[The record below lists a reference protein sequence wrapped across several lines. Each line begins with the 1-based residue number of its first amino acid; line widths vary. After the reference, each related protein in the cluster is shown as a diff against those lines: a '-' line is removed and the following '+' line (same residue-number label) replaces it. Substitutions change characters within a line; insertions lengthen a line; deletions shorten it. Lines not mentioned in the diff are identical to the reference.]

1 MSDGIPND
9 LEDKIEYFRN
19 QNNFLKEK
27 IVQLTKKYQ
36 NLEHEYDRVV
46 EENDNLQTMLGR
58 TGAPVDAGK

>member
-27 IVQLTKKYQ
+27 IVQLTKK
-36 NLEHEYDRVV
+36 
-46 EENDNLQTMLGR
+46 
-58 TGAPVDAGK
+58 

>member
-46 EENDNLQTMLGR
+46 EENDNLKTMLGR
-58 TGAPVDAGK
+58 TGAPVNAGK

>member
-36 NLEHEYDRVV
+36 TLEHEYDRVV
-46 EENDNLQTMLGR
+46 EENENLKTMLG
-58 TGAPVDAGK
+58 KL

>member
-1 MSDGIPND
+1 MDGDIK
-9 LEDKIEYFRN
+9 EQIEYFKN

-46 EENDNLQTMLGR
+46 EENDNLKTMLGR
-58 TGAPVDAGK
+58 TGAPVNAGK

>member
-46 EENDNLQTMLGR
+46 EENDNLKTMLG
-58 TGAPVDAGK
+58 KL

>member
-46 EENDNLQTMLGR
+46 EENDNLKTMLGR

>member
-27 IVQLTKKYQ
+27 IVQLTKKYKT
-36 NLEHEYDRVV
+36 LEHEYDRVV
-46 EENDNLQTMLGR
+46 AENENL
-58 TGAPVDAGK
+58 

>member
-1 MSDGIPND
+1 MMEGDIK
-9 LEDKIEYFRN
+9 EQIEYFKN

-46 EENDNLQTMLGR
+46 EENDNLKTMLGR
-58 TGAPVDAGK
+58 TGAPVNAGK

>member
-36 NLEHEYDRVV
+36 TLEAFLSRIHEQC
-46 EENDNLQTMLGR
+46 L
-58 TGAPVDAGK
+58 KC

>member
-1 MSDGIPND
+1 MEGDIK
-9 LEDKIEYFRN
+9 EQIEYFKN

-46 EENDNLQTMLGR
+46 EENDNLKTMLGR
-58 TGAPVDAGK
+58 TGAPVNAGK

>member
-1 MSDGIPND
+1 MEGDIK
-9 LEDKIEYFRN
+9 EQIEYFKN

-46 EENDNLQTMLGR
+46 EENDNLKTMLGR
-58 TGAPVDAGK
+58 TGAPVNEVK

>member
-1 MSDGIPND
+1 MEGDIK
-9 LEDKIEYFRN
+9 EHIEYFKN

-46 EENDNLQTMLGR
+46 EENDNLKTMLGR
-58 TGAPVDAGK
+58 TGAPVNAGK